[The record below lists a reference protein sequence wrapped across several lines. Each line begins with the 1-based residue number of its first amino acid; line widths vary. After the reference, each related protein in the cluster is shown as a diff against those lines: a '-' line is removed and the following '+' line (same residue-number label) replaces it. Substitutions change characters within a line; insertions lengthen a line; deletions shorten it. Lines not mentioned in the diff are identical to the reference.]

1 MSITTLA
8 MFPLELVVFPQ
19 EKLALHIFEE
29 RYVQLI
35 RDCEQDKITFGIP
48 TYINNRLEYG
58 TEVTLERIVK
68 RYPSSAM
75 DIICRGRRIFKL
87 NDFYNV
93 LEPKLYAGGSVTF
106 LDQIPETPSLLK
118 NTFIK
123 LLSEFY
129 EALNMETPEINPTQI
144 NSYTLNHKIGLTLE
158 QEYDFLQIL
167 SENERYKYLI
177 GHLSILLPTVR
188 TINRTKELIRLN
200 GHFKNFDP
208 LDFTEYGK

>member
-1 MSITTLA
+1 MSTLTLA

-35 RDCEQDKITFGIP
+35 QDCENEEITFGIP
-48 TYINNRLEYG
+48 TYINNKLEYG
-58 TEVTLERIVK
+58 TEVKLERVVK
-68 RYPSSAM
+68 RYPSGAL
-75 DIICRGRRIFKL
+75 DIICRGLRIFRI
-87 NDFYNV
+87 NNFYNV
-93 LEPKLYAGGSVTF
+93 LEPKLYAGGSISIIN
-106 LDQIPETPSLLK
+106 QILEPSSLLK

-123 LLSEFY
+123 LLVDFY
-129 EALNMETPEINPTQI
+129 EALNMDTPEIDETEI
-144 NSYTLNHKIGLTLE
+144 DSYSLSHKVGLTLE
-158 QEYDFLQIL
+158 QEYEFLQIL

-177 GHLSILLPTVR
+177 SHLSILLPTVK

>member
-1 MSITTLA
+1 MSTLTLA

-29 RYVQLI
+29 RYLQLI
-35 RDCEQDKITFGIP
+35 QDCENEEITFGIP

-58 TEVTLERIVK
+58 TEVKLERIVK
-68 RYPSSAM
+68 RYPSGAL
-75 DIICRGRRIFKL
+75 DIICKGLRIFRI
-87 NDFYNV
+87 NNFYNV
-93 LEPKLYAGGSVTF
+93 LESKLYAGGSISIVN
-106 LDQIPETPSLLK
+106 QISGPSSLLK
-118 NTFIK
+118 NTFIQ
-123 LLSEFY
+123 LLVDFY
-129 EALNMETPEINPTQI
+129 EALNMDTPEIDETEI
-144 NSYTLNHKIGLTLE
+144 NSYSLSHKVGFTLE
-158 QEYDFLQIL
+158 QEYEFLQIL

-177 GHLSILLPTVR
+177 SHLSILLPTVK